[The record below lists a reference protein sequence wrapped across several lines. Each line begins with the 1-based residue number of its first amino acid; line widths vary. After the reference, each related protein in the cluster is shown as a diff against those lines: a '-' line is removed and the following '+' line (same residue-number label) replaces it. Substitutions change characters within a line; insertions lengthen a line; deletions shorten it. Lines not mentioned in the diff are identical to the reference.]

1 MFTLKGRQDA
11 FRLLLPKEFI
21 MPEIEEKYAEILRS
35 KNSFYTEPIEFLNE
49 TIQKV
54 QVLGF
59 DNATVQQQQ
68 SSRGSKPLLDPTR
81 KQQNEFMYP
90 SNDYSYRSEISP
102 ISLIDK
108 TLNITFRH
116 TLGYLN
122 YFLLFEN
129 FFHQYTRDR
138 SYKDLDYNFVIDIYN
153 EKGSIYSRI
162 VIDSPFVHSMDMLDF
177 DFTQPIAQSQT
188 FQVAFKYSNFDF
200 QFINVEDQDKYY
212 IDDDVIYTKEQ
223 NFYKPDDQANP

>member
-1 MFTLKGRQDA
+1 MFGLKGRQDA

-21 MPEIEEKYAEILRS
+21 MPEVEEKYAEILRS
-35 KNSFYTEPIEFLNE
+35 KNSFYDSPIDFLNE

-59 DNATVQQQQ
+59 DNATMQQQQ
-68 SSRGSKPLLDPTR
+68 SSRGSKPVLDTDR
-81 KQQNEFMYP
+81 KNQNEFMFP
-90 SNDYSYRSEISP
+90 SGEYSYRSEISP

-129 FFHQYTRDR
+129 FFFQYTRDR
-138 SYKDLDYNFVIDIYN
+138 SYKDLDYKFSVDIYN

-162 VIDSPFVHSMDMLDF
+162 LIDSPFVHSMDMLDF
-177 DFTQPIAQSQT
+177 DYTQPIAQSQT

-200 QFINVEDQDKYY
+200 QFITIEDEDKYY
-212 IDDDVIYTKEQ
+212 IDEDVIYAKNQ
-223 NFYKPDDQANP
+223 NFYKLNK

>member
-1 MFTLKGRQDA
+1 MFGLKGRQDA
-11 FRLLLPKEFI
+11 FRLLLPKEFL
-21 MPEIEEKYAEILRS
+21 MPEIEEKYSEILRS
-35 KNSFYTEPIEFLNE
+35 KNSFYDTPIDFLNE

-59 DNATVQQQQ
+59 NDATVPQQQ
-68 SSRGSKPLLDPTR
+68 SSRGNKPVLDPKR
-81 KQQNEFMYP
+81 QNQNEFMFP
-90 SNDYSYRSEISP
+90 SNDYNYRSEVSP
-102 ISLIDK
+102 IALIDK

-129 FFHQYTRDR
+129 FFYQYTRDR
-138 SYKDLDYNFVIDIYN
+138 NYKELDYRFSVDIYN

-162 VIDSPFVHSMDMLDF
+162 LIDSPFVHSMDMLDF

-200 QFINVEDQDKYY
+200 QFINVVDEDKYY
-212 IDDDVIYTKEQ
+212 VDKDVVYVKDN
-223 NFYKPDDQANP
+223 NFLQ